1 MNLLLK
7 DVDVANQYIKIKIR
21 ISMLSLSITNI
32 LAEDKNKIQRIIE
45 KEYLLT
51 SNESLKYIKV

>member
-7 DVDVANQYIKIKIR
+7 DVDVANQYIKINII
-21 ISMLSLSITNI
+21 ISMLSLSITSI
-32 LAEDKNKIQRIIE
+32 LAEDKNKMQRIIE